1 MQLIDKQLQAGL
13 QGDFKTGWE
22 IAQILEKQN
31 PIEPRAAFNRGWYY
45 LRQGKLL
52 EGHRLLDFGRGIDVF
67 GNRHIG
73 SPKPILKR

>member
-31 PIEPRAAFNRGWYY
+31 PTEPRAAFNRGWYY

-52 EGHRLLDFGRGIDVF
+52 
-67 GNRHIG
+67 
-73 SPKPILKR
+73 K